1 MDSPL
6 FVVCGGEEVN
16 IIPLP
21 SPLPR
26 GHSQPHSACL
36 QDSPD
41 LSLPL
46 TALPPPTL
54 LPPDSHSFSA
64 SFHSISTCLQHSIF
78 HLLCCLFPFLPPPP
92 AHEFPCPFHQQNVL
106 SLLHASYCLRL
117 WVYKGEKTQPRSSRS
132 LCPRGG
138 CEAPRKHTQGWRDC
152 SRKRCER
159 SWVSRGPH
167 RVSSI
172 AGGPGVGGGTGEG
185 ISTERG
191 MRLDRAPLMKGQLM

>member
-26 GHSQPHSACL
+26 GHSQSHSACL

-106 SLLHASYCLRL
+106 SHCYTPVTVLGSGFTKVKRHSPDPQGAYAPEGDARLPASTHRDGEIVPGRGVRGHGCPGDHTGFLVLLEDQVWEEVQGKVLVLR
-117 WVYKGEKTQPRSSRS
+117 
-132 LCPRGG
+132 
-138 CEAPRKHTQGWRDC
+138 
-152 SRKRCER
+152 
-159 SWVSRGPH
+159 
-167 RVSSI
+167 
-172 AGGPGVGGGTGEG
+172 EG
-185 ISTERG
+185 
-191 MRLDRAPLMKGQLM
+191 